1 MDSHIIILAG
11 GAASRMKQAQE
22 VNLDERLS
30 KEVLTKAK
38 AMLPV
43 GRNGRPF
50 LDYLLYNIAQA
61 GYRNVVIVVGE
72 KDRSIKHYY
81 VDEGA
86 ALRFDSLAFS
96 FVRQPIPA
104 GRSKPLGT
112 ADALLRA
119 LRSVPH
125 WSGQRFTVCNSDN
138 LYSSTALRLLLE
150 DDHPN
155 AMIDYD
161 RGALQYPEHRI
172 SKFSVI
178 MKDHDGFLTDIIE
191 KPEAI
196 DLERAR
202 DAHGRIG
209 VSMNLW
215 RFSYDQ
221 ILPYL
226 EAIPLHPVREEKE
239 LPLAVRMMVA
249 QHPKAV
255 FTIPIAEHVIDLT
268 SPGDIHTVHEYLVSQ
283 FPEL

>member
-1 MDSHIIILAG
+1 MGANIIILAG
-11 GAASRMKQAQE
+11 GAASRMKQLE
-22 VNLDERLS
+22 GVNLDERLS
-30 KEVLTKAK
+30 KHVLTKAK

-50 LDYLLYNIAQA
+50 LDYLLYNIARA
-61 GYRNVVIVVGE
+61 GYRNVMIVVGE
-72 KDRSIKHYY
+72 NDASIEHYY
-81 VDEGA
+81 VDEGGSNY
-86 ALRFDSLAFS
+86 FDSLAFS

-125 WSGQRFTVCNSDN
+125 WRGQHFTVCNSDN
-138 LYSSTALRLLLE
+138 LYSSTALRLLLD

-161 RGALQYPEHRI
+161 RSALQFPEHRI
-172 SKFSVI
+172 TQFSVI
-178 MKDHDGFLTDIIE
+178 IKDREGFLTDIIE
-191 KPEAI
+191 KPDAHE
-196 DLERAR
+196 LEHAR
-202 DAHGRIG
+202 DPHGRIG

-226 EAIPLHPVREEKE
+226 EAVPLHPEREEKE
-239 LPLAVRMMVA
+239 LPIAVRMMVA
-249 QHPKAV
+249 HHPRAV
-255 FTIPIAEHVIDLT
+255 YTIPVAEHVIDLT
-268 SPGDIHTVHEYLVSQ
+268 SPADIEAVRAYLLTQCSD
-283 FPEL
+283 L